1 MRFVFHPDAE
11 IELEQVVTY
20 YESRQNGLGLEF
32 ADEVLAT
39 IARILDYPT
48 VGIIFSK
55 NTRRC
60 LTKRFPYG
68 IIYQISEDTVRIIAV
83 GHLRRRPEYWEKR
96 I

>member
-1 MRFVFHPDAE
+1 MRFIFHPDAE
-11 IELEQVVTY
+11 IEFEQIVTY

-32 ADEVLAT
+32 ADELLAT

-48 VGIIFSK
+48 VGSLFSK

-60 LTKRFPYG
+60 LAQRFPYG
-68 IIYQISEDTVRIIAV
+68 IIYQIYEDTVRIIAV
-83 GHLRRRPEYWEKR
+83 AHLRRRPEYWENR